1 MKRHQVTI
9 IDIAKELN
17 LSKSTVSRALTGH
30 KSVKPDTRQAVLE
43 LAEKLDYQRNML
55 AISLITKK
63 RIRSG
68 LSSPSSKAPI
78 FPRRS
83 SARRKWRAKRDI
95 RRSFASPT
103 KVMKPK
109 WQTPA

>member
-1 MKRHQVTI
+1 MNPMKRHQVTI

-30 KSVKPDTRQAVLE
+30 PSVNAATRQAVLE

-63 RIRSG
+63 RIPSA
-68 LSSPSSKAPI
+68 LSCLNFTAPF
-78 FPRRS
+78 FP
-83 SARRKWRAKRDI
+83 
-95 RRSFASPT
+95 
-103 KVMKPK
+103 M
-109 WQTPA
+109 